1 MQAHPQARKNK
12 ARRKPENK
20 ARGVARK
27 ARPRAR
33 NPNLTRLSVL
43 KSAHQSLQKLS
54 LKQKQKITN
63 Q

>member
-1 MQAHPQARKNK
+1 MQARPQAGINK
-12 ARRKPENK
+12 ARGKPENK

-54 LKQKQKITN
+54 LKQNKNKK
-63 Q
+63 